1 MPDEHRHGD
10 IGISRRSARCLASSS
25 GSLRD
30 PLTIPDAGEALMART
45 APDPLG
51 SPLPPAAAPMAGGAT
66 PPGPAAAV
74 AENGAVDWSSGS
86 GVAQLRAGALPKP
99 D

>member
-1 MPDEHRHGD
+1 
-10 IGISRRSARCLASSS
+10 
-25 GSLRD
+25 
-30 PLTIPDAGEALMART
+30 MART

-51 SPLPPAAAPMAGGAT
+51 SPLP
-66 PPGPAAAV
+66 PAAAV

-86 GVAQLRAGALPKP
+86 GVAQLRAGALPEP